1 MDQVL
6 KKTRSKLVKLNNNI
20 CNARNIRNI
29 YICNNTMVAVENM
42 TDDKFR
48 VEMTAIENAIA
59 NQKNYFFHDVLVR
72 DNQIM
77 LALVHEVG
85 LKFTPKKGYL
95 YKVIKEVANKAR
107 RRGLLIN
114 PIDGELYSKKPNP
127 NTDEMKPSAMGWAQ
141 TQGILK
147 RELHEASEYLRRV
160 HLSRTWG
167 RMNPLKTK

>member
-20 CNARNIRNI
+20 CNARN
-29 YICNNTMVAVENM
+29 ICNNTMVAVENM

-85 LKFTPKKGYL
+85 LKFSEGYL

-127 NTDEMKPSAMGWAQ
+127 NTDEIKPSAMGWAQ

-147 RELHEASEYLRRV
+147 RELHEASEYLRREFLRREERRDV
-160 HLSRTWG
+160 RTFFP
-167 RMNPLKTK
+167 RQ